1 MLLLRRS
8 FIVVAAAFAALGASA
23 DIYVSPSGSDSA
35 AGTLTA
41 PIKSIQS
48 AVNKVTAGSTI
59 YLRGGTYA
67 LTTNVQISRVGTS
80 SAPFTMAAYNNEKVV
95 IDGEAL
101 PYTPADLDAS
111 LPNSNRGNFHIQN
124 AAYWNFYGLELIHG
138 PYGIYCRDC
147 NNNHFKRIITRDNY
161 ETGESSAEV
170 VVYELCLEVL
180 MFRDRLPT

>member
-1 MLLLRRS
+1 MHLLGPSLHLV
-8 FIVVAAAFAALGASA
+8 FATTAPLVAAA
-23 DIYVSPSGSDSA
+23 DIYVSPSGSDNA

-48 AVNKVTAGSTI
+48 AVDKVSAGSTI

-80 SAPFTMAAYNNEKVV
+80 SAPYTARAYNNEKVV

-111 LPNSNRGNFHIQN
+111 LPNSDRGNFHIQN

-147 NNNHFKRIITRDNY
+147 NNNHFERITTRDNY
-161 ETGESSAEV
+161 ETGEASGEANTV
-170 VVYELCLEVL
+170 PLLHEL
-180 MFRDRLPT
+180 